1 MYSIYTFDVL
11 LRKSRLKLSLGSSV
25 CWHLQPLVWSRLWW
39 KESLKLSGP
48 LPPLHGPPYQSAE
61 VAGAGQCEC
70 LGICRVRGCAASRG
84 TGCEASGRLD
94 LHQFLLPDP
103 QISLEWLLRK
113 PERER
118 GLFVL
123 TCNTVDFSASSHV
136 LCSALGNQMC
146 SVKRKLH
153 ILETVE
159 LAFLLSPIL

>member
-1 MYSIYTFDVL
+1 M
-11 LRKSRLKLSLGSSV
+11 
-25 CWHLQPLVWSRLWW
+25 W
-39 KESLKLSGP
+39 KEPLKLSGT
-48 LPPLHGPPYQSAE
+48 LPPPHGPPYQSAE

-94 LHQFLLPDP
+94 LHQFLLRDP
-103 QISLEWLLRK
+103 QISPEWLVRK

-123 TCNTVDFSASSHV
+123 TYNTSDFSASSHV

-146 SVKRKLH
+146 SVKRKLR
-153 ILETVE
+153 ILETADF
-159 LAFLLSPIL
+159 LFLLSPIL